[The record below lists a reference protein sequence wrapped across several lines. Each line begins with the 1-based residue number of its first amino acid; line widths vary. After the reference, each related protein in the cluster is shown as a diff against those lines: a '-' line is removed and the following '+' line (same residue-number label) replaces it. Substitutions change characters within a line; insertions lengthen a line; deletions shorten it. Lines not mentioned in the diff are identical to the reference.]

1 EINIPQRN
9 REATI
14 KKLIEATGKI
24 ITREGFTALGINNI
38 AAEAGV
44 SKVLIYRYFGDLN
57 GLIKEYAISKD
68 YWLTEGFNLLEQT
81 HPPLLEIFQTAIIGQ
96 VRYLRNNPDLQE
108 MMRWE
113 LSEKNE
119 VTEYIA
125 KIREERSTEML
136 EKLKRFL
143 PSDRYDLSAIATL
156 LTSGIMYLILRSKT
170 VQYFNGIDITSEEG
184 WQRIENAARLITE
197 LLLQAS
203 DQNR

>member
-1 EINIPQRN
+1 MEEINIPQRN

-81 HPPLLEIFQTAIIGQ
+81 NPPLLEFFQTAIVGQ

-125 KIREERSTEML
+125 
-136 EKLKRFL
+136 
-143 PSDRYDLSAIATL
+143 
-156 LTSGIMYLILRSKT
+156 
-170 VQYFNGIDITSEEG
+170 
-184 WQRIENAARLITE
+184 
-197 LLLQAS
+197 
-203 DQNR
+203 